1 MKKINPAE
9 VPNSQIHKLLLG
21 AIGPRPIAFAS
32 TVDEAGIPNLS
43 PFSFFNFFGVNPTT
57 LIFSPARRNR
67 DNTVKHTYENV
78 KVVPEVVIN
87 VVTFEMVNQVSLAS
101 SDFPIGTDE
110 FKKAGFTK
118 VVSDKV
124 RPYRVKESPVQIEC
138 RVRQVIE
145 TGDGGGAGNLVICE
159 VLMMHVDENILAEDG
174 FIDQQKIRLVGRM
187 GREGY
192 TKAFGEALF
201 KVEKPLD
208 SPGIGIDALPEK
220 IRFSKYLT
228 GNDLGRLGNLQTL
241 PGPSETETMRLS
253 HEFTAI
259 LGNETN
265 REEAIA
271 ALAKNYLE
279 EGKPADALAVLMLL

>member
-1 MKKINPAE
+1 MKKVNPEE
-9 VPNSQIHKLLLG
+9 VPNSQMHKLLLG

-32 TVDEAGIPNLS
+32 TVDEAGHPNLS

-101 SDFPIGTDE
+101 SDYPRWTDE

-118 VVSDKV
+118 VDSELV

-145 TGDGGGAGNLVICE
+145 TGDGGGAANLVICE
-159 VLMMHVDENILAEDG
+159 VLMMHVDENVLAEDG

-187 GREGY
+187 GRDWY

-208 SPGIGIDALPEK
+208 IPGIGIDGLPEK
-220 IRFSKYLT
+220 IRYSKYLS
-228 GNDLGRLGNLQTL
+228 GNELGRLGNMQRL
-241 PGPSETETMRLS
+241 PDPSEIEAMRLS
-253 HEFTAI
+253 PDISDILEDETTREKAI
-259 LGNETN
+259 V
-265 REEAIA
+265 R
-271 ALAKNYLE
+271 LAQKYLDD
-279 EGKPADALAVLMLL
+279 GKPADALAILMTL